1 MFLIFF
7 NFFAQK
13 KRPFGLRYFG
23 YFGLLWTSGSPATE
37 VRSDRMPANNAAEPT
52 TAQLTSDSIADVPI
66 VAIAV

>member
-1 MFLIFF
+1 MFLI
-7 NFFAQK
+7 FFAQK
-13 KRPFGLRYFG
+13 KRPFGLRYF

-52 TAQLTSDSIADVPI
+52 TAQFTSANMADVPI

>member
-1 MFLIFF
+1 MFLIFLHK
-7 NFFAQK
+7 K

-23 YFGLLWTSGSPATE
+23 LFWISGSPATE